1 MLLDGTPAG
10 LAPYVASIK
19 SLFFTT
25 CCFNAASCPSGRLLL
40 INLKKIKD
48 MTRQEF
54 IDRTGFTPTE
64 DHFKA
69 IHEEYMA
76 AGDGVDKDT
85 FCERW
90 LKNNG
95 VQLGYDWMHSRLEGT
110 EGELAAAKETNRELG
125 NRIADLGDIIDSKD
139 VEIGRLKDRIRLL
152 EAQKTAHE
160 VKEER
165 TKERY
170 AHEVKEERM
179 KERYADRTDEFF
191 RYRKALTNLHEEAD
205 SEDLKMALD
214 EIEAALAAGT
224 GSKA

>member
-40 INLKKIKD
+40 INLKKKIKD
-48 MTRQEF
+48 MTREQF
-54 IDRTGFTPTE
+54 IDTTGSTSTE
-64 DHFKA
+64 DQFEA
-69 IHEEYMA
+69 EPIA
-76 AGDGVDKDT
+76 T
-85 FCERW
+85 
-90 LKNNG
+90 
-95 VQLGYDWMHSRLEGT
+95 QGT
-110 EGELAAAKETNRELG
+110 EEELAAAKETNRELG

-139 VEIGRLKDRIRLL
+139 VEIGRLKDCIRLL
-152 EAQKTAHE
+152 EAQKT
-160 VKEER
+160 
-165 TKERY
+165 

-191 RYRKALTNLHEEAD
+191 RYRKALIIARLMLENLHEEAD
-205 SEDLKMALD
+205 GEDLTMALD
-214 EIEAALAAGT
+214 EIGAALAAGT

>member
-1 MLLDGTPAG
+1 
-10 LAPYVASIK
+10 
-19 SLFFTT
+19 
-25 CCFNAASCPSGRLLL
+25 
-40 INLKKIKD
+40 

-69 IHEEYMA
+69 ILEEYMA

-85 FCERW
+85 ICERW

-95 VQLGYDWMHSRLEGT
+95 PQQVYDWMHSRLEGT

-139 VEIGRLKDRIRLL
+139 VEIGRLKDCIR
-152 EAQKTAHE
+152 
-160 VKEER
+160 
-165 TKERY
+165 Y
-170 AHEVKEERM
+170 
-179 KERYADRTDEFF
+179 
-191 RYRKALTNLHEEAD
+191 YRKALIIARLMLENLHEEAD
-205 SEDLKMALD
+205 GEDLTMALD
-214 EIEAALAAGT
+214 EIGAALAAGT

>member
-1 MLLDGTPAG
+1 
-10 LAPYVASIK
+10 
-19 SLFFTT
+19 
-25 CCFNAASCPSGRLLL
+25 
-40 INLKKIKD
+40 

-76 AGDGVDKDT
+76 AGAGVDKDA
-85 FCERW
+85 FCESW

-95 VQLGYDWMHSRLEGT
+95 PQQVYDWMHSRLEGT

-125 NRIADLGDIIDSKD
+125 NRIEDLGDIIDSKD
-139 VEIGRLKDRIRLL
+139 VEIGLLKGRIKIL
-152 EAQKTAHE
+152 EAQKGALE

-165 TKERY
+165 
-170 AHEVKEERM
+170 V

-191 RYRKALTNLHEEAD
+191 RYRKALMIARLFLKALKPAANSEELVMTLNEVD
-205 SEDLKMALD
+205 S
-214 EIEAALAAGT
+214 ALAAGT
-224 GSKA
+224 ESKA

>member
-40 INLKKIKD
+40 INLKKKIKD

-95 VQLGYDWMHSRLEGT
+95 PQQVYDWMHSRLEGT
-110 EGELAAAKETNRELG
+110 EGELAAVKETNRELG
-125 NRIADLGDIIDSKD
+125 NRIADLGDIIDRKD
-139 VEIGRLKDRIRLL
+139 VEIGLLKDRIRLL

-165 TKERY
+165 
-170 AHEVKEERM
+170 M
-179 KERYADRTDEFF
+179 KERY
-191 RYRKALTNLHEEAD
+191 EEAD
-205 SEDLKMALD
+205 GEDLTMALD
-214 EIEAALAAGT
+214 EIGAALAAGT

>member
-1 MLLDGTPAG
+1 M
-10 LAPYVASIK
+10 
-19 SLFFTT
+19 
-25 CCFNAASCPSGRLLL
+25 

-95 VQLGYDWMHSRLEGT
+95 PQQAYDWMHSRLEGT

-125 NRIADLGDIIDSKD
+125 NRIADLGDIIDRKD
-139 VEIGRLKDRIRLL
+139 VEMGLLKDRIRLL

-160 VKEER
+160 VKEEM
-165 TKERY
+165 
-170 AHEVKEERM
+170 M

-191 RYRKALTNLHEEAD
+191 RYRKALIIARLMLENLREEAEG
-205 SEDLKMALD
+205 EDLTMALD
-214 EIEAALAAGT
+214 EIGAALAAGT

>member
-1 MLLDGTPAG
+1 
-10 LAPYVASIK
+10 
-19 SLFFTT
+19 
-25 CCFNAASCPSGRLLL
+25 
-40 INLKKIKD
+40 

-69 IHEEYMA
+69 IHEDYMA

-85 FCERW
+85 FCESW

-95 VQLGYDWMHSRLEGT
+95 AQQAYDWMFSQYDGAK
-110 EGELAAAKETNRELG
+110 GELAAVKETNRELG
-125 NRIADLGDIIDSKD
+125 NRVADLGDIIDRKD
-139 VEIGRLKDRIRLL
+139 EEMGLLKDRIRLL
-152 EAQKTAHE
+152 EAQKT
-160 VKEER
+160 
-165 TKERY
+165 

-191 RYRKALTNLHEEAD
+191 RYRKALIIARLMLENLREEAD
-205 SEDLKMALD
+205 GEDLTTALD
-214 EIEAALAAGT
+214 EIGAALAAGT